1 MTTPTLLPLTAADL
15 PPLLPELVVI
25 GGAFAL
31 LILDL
36 FISNRHKVWTH
47 FLSVAILAVAFAM
60 LLGGVGGHPV
70 DGRFHFHG
78 LGQRGL
84 VDLR

>member
-36 FISNRHKVWTH
+36 FISQRH
-47 FLSVAILAVAFAM
+47 
-60 LLGGVGGHPV
+60 
-70 DGRFHFHG
+70 
-78 LGQRGL
+78 
-84 VDLR
+84 

>member
-36 FISNRHKVWTH
+36 FISQRHKVWTH
-47 FLSVAILAVAFAM
+47 FLSVAILVVAFA
-60 LLGGVGGHPV
+60 LLIKALPHSIEATLGARHEGDYRHHPP
-70 DGRFHFHG
+70 
-78 LGQRGL
+78 Q
-84 VDLR
+84 